1 MFFDKEGKFL
11 REKKLAA
18 GFIRGLIPVGDNFVA
33 RSFKIGEN
41 RSRTQSLTIFDK
53 NFKKTSEVSGRSD
66 IEFTRGS
73 FVKIYSDA
81 NIYNIAAHKGIIYLN
96 TSRDF
101 IIEKYS
107 ANGKK
112 LTPIKLEYKLMSV
125 SGSKKDEIKNYF
137 KTDSRFSGFWE
148 RIKDMFEVSDQYP
161 AIKKLFITGNRI
173 YAHTY
178 KRTDSGDELYI
189 LDLNG
194 KVLNKKFIPV
204 AAKNL
209 LEDYPYFIENR
220 TCYSL
225 NENEDEEE
233 WELTATNI

>member
-1 MFFDKEGKFL
+1 
-11 REKKLAA
+11 
-18 GFIRGLIPVGDNFVA
+18 
-33 RSFKIGEN
+33 
-41 RSRTQSLTIFDK
+41 
-53 NFKKTSEVSGRSD
+53 
-66 IEFTRGS
+66 
-73 FVKIYSDA
+73 
-81 NIYNIAAHKGIIYLN
+81 
-96 TSRDF
+96 
-101 IIEKYS
+101 
-107 ANGKK
+107 
-112 LTPIKLEYKLMSV
+112 
-125 SGSKKDEIKNYF
+125 
-137 KTDSRFSGFWE
+137 
-148 RIKDMFEVSDQYP
+148 MFEVSDQYP

-194 KVLNKKFIPV
+194 KVLNKKVIPV

-220 TCYSL
+220 TCYTL